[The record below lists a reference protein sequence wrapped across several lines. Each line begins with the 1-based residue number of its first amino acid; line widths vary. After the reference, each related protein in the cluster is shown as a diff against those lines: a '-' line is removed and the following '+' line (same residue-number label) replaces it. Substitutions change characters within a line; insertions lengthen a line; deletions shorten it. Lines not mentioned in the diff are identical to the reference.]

1 LKTEDGPLTE
11 VKKGAERGESPP
23 QLLMMH
29 EQPSCL
35 SLVYCAGFCFDAT
48 PPLLG
53 AEVAVRQAAASR
65 GGGSLR
71 LGILLNSTRHFGNR
85 SLISPGGP
93 EDRQHIPI
101 AFLYR
106 SEYSILEAPQSNPC
120 MSWSGPVI

>member
-1 LKTEDGPLTE
+1 
-11 VKKGAERGESPP
+11 
-23 QLLMMH
+23 MMH

-48 PPLLG
+48 PPCWGLKWRS
-53 AEVAVRQAAASR
+53 AKQQHRE